1 MAQKKR
7 RGFKAPANYDPNRT
21 RAPKRKYG
29 GAPDGSARQ
38 ANRDEGADRGDRSDR
53 VDPHGRAPR
62 GGRTAAGGRGD
73 RTGGAAGERRD
84 AQGRGFAVDTPNSRK
99 SGRDNVD
106 PRASA
111 GGQRGERGQRGEAGQ
126 RGERDHGRDQQASRG
141 GAERGA
147 KRIRPVGERPQ
158 KYTAKLWTAEDAAGR
173 SFKELGL
180 GGNIVR
186 TLGELGADS
195 PFPIQVATIPDA
207 IQGRDV
213 LGRAETGSGKTIAF
227 GAALVERLLVLKA
240 QGKLGEST
248 SKKFKQP
255 KRGERSARGERT
267 PTRNPKALILAPTR
281 ELALQI
287 DRTVQPLAR
296 AVGFYTAQLVGGVP
310 IEPQVHALE
319 RGIDIVIGTPGRI
332 RDLVER
338 RKLDLR
344 EVQVSVIDEADHL
357 CELGFLEETQWTLRQ
372 TEREGQRM
380 LFSATLDRD
389 VEQLVAEFL
398 VDPAAHEIERA
409 ESTVP
414 HRVYMV
420 MREDKEAAILE
431 FASIPGRI
439 MLFCR
444 TRASAESV
452 TELLEGAGISATSLH
467 GNLSQ
472 ARREINLKQFST
484 GKARVLVATDVA
496 ARGIHIDDVDAVV
509 QLDPPQEAKTF
520 VHRSGRTGRAGRGGQ
535 VVTLIPRTW
544 QKRTREMLDEA
555 GIEPLVF
562 EAFEPKQRGRST
574 PNK

>member
-7 RGFKAPANYDPNRT
+7 RGFKAPANYDPNRN
-21 RAPKRKYG
+21 RAPKRKFG
-29 GAPDGSARQ
+29 GARSADAAERGDAAPRDGQQHPRGERHPSRDDRQ
-38 ANRDEGADRGDRSDR
+38 QVRGDRPAAREARGPGRREHDR
-53 VDPHGRAPR
+53 RPDAVGRDARATQSAAAEPR
-62 GGRTAAGGRGD
+62 AGG
-73 RTGGAAGERRD
+73 
-84 AQGRGFAVDTPNSRK
+84 S
-99 SGRDNVD
+99 
-106 PRASA
+106 
-111 GGQRGERGQRGEAGQ
+111 
-126 RGERDHGRDQQASRG
+126 
-141 GAERGA
+141 ERGA
-147 KRIRPVGERPQ
+147 KRIRPVNPDRPQ
-158 KYTAKLWTAEDAAGR
+158 KYTAKLWATGDAEGR
-173 SFKELGL
+173 TFRELGL
-180 GGNIVR
+180 GQNLIR

-195 PFPIQVATIPDA
+195 PFPIQVATIPDGIA
-207 IQGRDV
+207 GRDV

-227 GAALVERLLVLKA
+227 GAALVERLLSLKA
-240 QGKLGEST
+240 QGKLGDGS
-248 SKKFKQP
+248 SKKFTQP
-255 KRGERSARGERT
+255 KRGERSARGERAQ
-267 PTRNPKALILAPTR
+267 TRKPKALILAPTR

-296 AVGFYTAQLVGGVP
+296 SVGFYTAQLVGGVP

-319 RGIDIVIGTPGRI
+319 RGADIVIGTPGRI

-344 EVQVSVIDEADHL
+344 EVLVSVIDEADHL

-372 TEREGQRM
+372 TERGGQRM

-389 VEQLVAEFL
+389 VEELVAEFL

-409 ESTVP
+409 ISTVP

-420 MREDKEAAILE
+420 MREDKDAAVLE
-431 FASIPGRI
+431 FARLPGRL

-452 TELLEGAGISATSLH
+452 TEMLEEAGISATSLH

-472 ARREINLKQFST
+472 ARREINLKEFST

-535 VVTLIPRTW
+535 VITLIPRTW
-544 QKRTREMLDEA
+544 QQRTRELLEEA
-555 GIEPLVF
+555 GIEPEVF
-562 EAFEPKQRGRST
+562 DAYEPKQARGGAKRG
-574 PNK
+574 

>member
-29 GAPDGSARQ
+29 GAAEGTARSER
-38 ANRDEGADRGDRSDR
+38 A
-53 VDPHGRAPR
+53 GRER
-62 GGRTAAGGRGD
+62 
-73 RTGGAAGERRD
+73 AAGEPLESGAPRR
-84 AQGRGFAVDTPNSRK
+84 GGS
-99 SGRDNVD
+99 D
-106 PRASA
+106 PRSSREVREGRPARA
-111 GGQRGERGQRGEAGQ
+111 ERP
-126 RGERDHGRDQQASRG
+126 G

-147 KRIRPVGERPQ
+147 KRLRPATEAPQ
-158 KYTAKLWTAEDAAGR
+158 KFTARVWNADDAAGR
-173 SFKELGL
+173 SFRDLGL
-180 GGNIVR
+180 GGNLVR
-186 TLGELGADS
+186 TLGELGADA

-207 IQGRDV
+207 IAGRDV

-240 QGKLGEST
+240 AGKLGEPAP
-248 SKKFKQP
+248 KKAKQP
-255 KRGERSARGERT
+255 KRGERAVRGQGA
-267 PTRNPKALILAPTR
+267 PTRKPKALILAPTR

-296 AVGFYTAQLVGGVP
+296 SVGFYTAQLVGGVP
-310 IEPQVHALE
+310 SEPQVHALE
-319 RGIDIVIGTPGRI
+319 RGVDIVIGTPGRI

-344 EVQVSVIDEADHL
+344 EVQVSIVDEADHL

-372 TEREGQRM
+372 TERGGQRL
-380 LFSATLDRD
+380 LFSATLDRE
-389 VEQLVAEFL
+389 VEELVSEFL
-398 VDPAAHEIERA
+398 VDPAAHEIQRTR
-409 ESTVP
+409 STVP

-420 MREDKEAAILE
+420 LREDKEQAVLE
-431 FASIPGRI
+431 FASTPGRL

-444 TRASAESV
+444 TRVAAEA
-452 TELLEGAGISATSLH
+452 TAELLQGAGISATALH

-472 ARREINLKQFST
+472 ARREINLKQFSS

-535 VVTLIPRTW
+535 VITLIPRTW
-544 QKRTREMLDEA
+544 QQRTRAMLEEA
-555 GIEPLVF
+555 GIEPVVF
-562 EAFEPKQRGRST
+562 EAFEPQSRQGRRSS
-574 PNK
+574 K

>member
-7 RGFKAPANYDPNRT
+7 RGFKAPANYDPNRD

-29 GAPDGSARQ
+29 GAADGAGRPGERSGGRA
-38 ANRDEGADRGDRSDR
+38 EGRSDER
-53 VDPHGRAPR
+53 SGGRSEGRSGERHGGRSDERQGGRPGERSGGRSGGRAGQSGGEGSGRSAARSSDRAPQQQR
-62 GGRTAAGGRGD
+62 GGQPDDRAAR
-73 RTGGAAGERRD
+73 
-84 AQGRGFAVDTPNSRK
+84 V
-99 SGRDNVD
+99 
-106 PRASA
+106 
-111 GGQRGERGQRGEAGQ
+111 
-126 RGERDHGRDQQASRG
+126 G

-147 KRIRPVGERPQ
+147 KRLRPAGERPQ
-158 KYTAKLWTAEDAAGR
+158 KYTAKLWTADDAAGR
-173 SFKELGL
+173 TFAELGL
-180 GGNIVR
+180 GQNIVR
-186 TLGELGADS
+186 TLAELGADS
-195 PFPIQVATIPDA
+195 PFPIQVATIPDGIA
-207 IQGRDV
+207 GRDV

-248 SKKFKQP
+248 SKKFTQP

-281 ELALQI
+281 ELALQL

-319 RGIDIVIGTPGRI
+319 RGADIVIGTPGRI

-344 EVQVSVIDEADHL
+344 EVQVSIIDEADHL

-372 TEREGQRM
+372 TERDGQRM

-409 ESTVP
+409 TSTVP
-414 HRVYMV
+414 HRVYTV
-420 MREDKEAAILE
+420 KRDDKDAAILE
-431 FASIPGRI
+431 FASLPGRI

-452 TELLEGAGISATSLH
+452 TELLEDAGISATSLH

-472 ARREINLKQFST
+472 GRREINLKDFSS

-544 QKRTREMLDEA
+544 EQRTREMLDEA
-555 GIEPLVF
+555 CIEPLLF
-562 EAFEPKQRGRST
+562 EAYEPRTRGRGASA
-574 PNK
+574 K